1 MDTAQPTLPSF
12 EGNKKIQ
19 AARAF
24 IEETLCHIYLTGRAG
39 TGKTTFLKSLSE
51 FCPKQFIVAA
61 PTGVAAVN
69 AGGVTLHS
77 FFQIP
82 LGPFL
87 PGQSDRPQDN
97 RRFFRFSKV
106 KKQIINGLDLL
117 VIDEISMVRAD
128 LLDALDAVLRRL
140 RRDER
145 PFGGVQLLLIGD
157 LFQLPPVTKPD
168 EWNLL
173 SNYYASP
180 YFFSSQA
187 LSRSDLVTIELETVY
202 RQSDPDFIRLLN
214 AVRENRMDSHCT
226 DILNQRVAP
235 DPPDQGYITLTTH
248 NRRAE
253 SINDLKL
260 ARLGGTAHTLAAD
273 VSGDFP
279 SHAFPT
285 GEQLTLKPGAQVM
298 FLRNDASPDKV
309 YFNGTIGQV
318 THVGNETVTV
328 ACRGSAGRAAGESA
342 SDQTDGPVVEV
353 KPVDWE
359 NVTYKVNE
367 EDKTIRQE
375 VVGRFKQFPLKL
387 AWAVTIHKSQGLT
400 FDRAI
405 VDAKNAFA
413 HGQVYVALSRCTGL
427 DGLVLTAPV
436 PPHALGTDPVVVDFM
451 NRTAPP
457 DQDLAAIFRSAR
469 AACQQTLV
477 LKCFDCASFRRLFFY
492 FLRLAKDNRNV
503 LRIPGLGEPAEL
515 ETRVRDQVFQV
526 SDKFQIQLKG
536 LMAQDPLPETSAAI
550 QERVQKASA
559 WFGNTLDQVFGRL
572 LEKGAVD
579 TDNAALAKQV
589 QNALDNLKREV
600 RVKRAGILSCKDG
613 FSTTTY
619 LRAVSSQAIAEAPGN
634 NSKKGVGSS
643 TTDYTELDIAHP
655 EMFQALKAWRT
666 RTAAAQNVKAFQVAH
681 QKVLVQIA
689 VCLPRSKKNLK
700 ALRGVGPA
708 TVESYGEE
716 LLAMVD
722 TYCNEKEI
730 PGDESPEPR
739 PAEQV
744 SKKAPQSRRDKAPGT
759 DKATPQVNTR
769 DISLMLFKDG
779 LSVDKIA
786 EERGLASTT
795 IQGHLCSFIAKGE
808 LAVDQLVQDKEK
820 QTAIAA
826 VVSPD
831 KNLSQMKDE
840 LGDDYSYGEI
850 RAVVAHLQHLESG
863 KG

>member
-1 MDTAQPTLPSF
+1 MDNTKSTLPSF

-24 IEETLCHIYLTGRAG
+24 VGETLCNIYLTGRAG
-39 TGKTTFLKSLSE
+39 TGKTTFLKSLQE

-140 RRDER
+140 RRDDR

-226 DILNQRVAP
+226 DVLNRQVMP

-248 NRRAE
+248 NRKAE
-253 SINDLKL
+253 SINNLKL
-260 ARLGGTAHTLAAD
+260 ARLGETAHTLAAK
-273 VSGDFP
+273 VTGDFP

-298 FLRNDASPDKV
+298 FLRNDASPDKA

-318 THVGNETVTV
+318 THVGIETVTV
-328 ACRGSAGRAAGESA
+328 ACRGSAGRAAGEST
-342 SDQTDGPVVEV
+342 SDLKDGPVVEV

-367 EDKTIRQE
+367 EEKTIRQE
-375 VVGRFKQFPLKL
+375 VVGTFKQFPLKL

-400 FDRAI
+400 FERAI
-405 VDAKNAFA
+405 VDAKDAFA

-436 PPHALGTDPVVVDFM
+436 PSCALGTDPVVVEFM
-451 NRTAPP
+451 NRMAPP

-469 AACQQTLV
+469 AACQQTLL
-477 LKCFDCASFRRLFFY
+477 LKCFDCSNFRRLFFY
-492 FLRLAKDNRNV
+492 FLRLARDNRNV

-515 ETRVRDQVFQV
+515 ESQVRDQVFQV

-536 LMAQDPLPETSAAI
+536 LMAQDPLPETSPVI
-550 QERVQKASA
+550 QARVQKASA
-559 WFGNTLDQVFGRL
+559 WFGKTLDQVFGRL

-613 FSTTTY
+613 FSTTAY
-619 LRAVSSQAIAEAPGN
+619 LRAVSAQAMADAPGN
-634 NSKKGVGSS
+634 QSKRGSSSS

-655 EMFQALKAWRT
+655 DMFQTLKAWRT

-689 VCLPRSKKNLK
+689 VCLPRSEKSLK
-700 ALRGVGPA
+700 ALKGVGPA
-708 TVESYGEE
+708 TVESYGKE

-722 TYCNEKEI
+722 TYCNEKKI
-730 PGDESPEPR
+730 PGDEAPEPR
-739 PAEQV
+739 PAEQAA
-744 SKKAPQSRRDKAPGT
+744 KKDASTGRDKAPGT
-759 DKATPQVNTR
+759 DKATPQANTR

-786 EERGLASTT
+786 EERGLAPTT

-808 LAVDQLVQDKEK
+808 LAVDQLVKDKEK
-820 QTAIAA
+820 QSAIAA
-826 VVSPD
+826 VVSTD
-831 KNLSQMKDE
+831 KNLTQMKDE

-863 KG
+863 NG

>member
-1 MDTAQPTLPSF
+1 MDTEKPTLPSF

-24 IEETLCHIYLTGRAG
+24 VRDTLSHIYLTGKAG
-39 TGKTTFLKSLSE
+39 TGKTTFLKSLHD
-51 FCPKQFIVAA
+51 FCPKQFMVAA

-87 PGQSDRPQDN
+87 PGQNDRPQDN

-128 LLDALDAVLRRL
+128 LLDALDGVLRRL

-157 LFQLPPVTKPD
+157 LFQLPPVTKPE
-168 EWNLL
+168 EWDLL

-187 LSRSDLVTIELETVY
+187 LSRSELVTIELETVY

-226 DILNQRVAP
+226 EILNRQVRP
-235 DPPDQGYITLTTH
+235 DTPDQGYITLTTH
-248 NRRAE
+248 NRKAE
-253 SINDLKL
+253 SINSLKL
-260 ARLGGTAHTLAAD
+260 ARLPETARTLAAK
-273 VSGDFP
+273 VTGEFP

-285 GEQLTLKPGAQVM
+285 GDQLILKPGAQVM
-298 FLRNDASPDKV
+298 FLRNDNSPDKN

-318 THVGNETVTV
+318 THVGTDTVVV

-342 SDQTDGPVVEV
+342 SDPKDGPVVEV

-367 EDKTIRQE
+367 EDKTIQQE
-375 VVGRFKQFPLKL
+375 VVGTFKQFPLKL

-405 VDAKNAFA
+405 VDAQDAFA

-436 PPHALGTDPVVVDFM
+436 PPNALGTDPVVVEFM
-451 NRTAPP
+451 TRTAPP
-457 DQDLAAIFRSAR
+457 DQDLAAIFRLAR
-469 AACQQTLV
+469 AACQKTLV
-477 LKCFDCASFRRLFFY
+477 LKCFDCSSFRRLFFY
-492 FLRLAKDNRNV
+492 FLRLARDNRNL
-503 LRIPGLGEPAEL
+503 LRIPGLGEPDQMEANA
-515 ETRVRDQVFQV
+515 RDQVFQV
-526 SDKFQIQLKG
+526 SDRFQIQLNQ
-536 LMAQDPLPETSAAI
+536 LMANELLPETSEI
-550 QERVQKASA
+550 VQERVKKASA

-572 LEKGAVD
+572 LEKGTVD
-579 TDNAALAKQV
+579 TDNTALAKQV

-600 RVKRAGILSCKDG
+600 RVKRAGILSCAQG
-613 FSTTTY
+613 FSTTAY
-619 LRAVSSQAIAEAPGN
+619 LRAVSSQALADTPGTQ
-634 NSKKGVGSS
+634 SKSRSASS

-655 EMFQALKAWRT
+655 DMFKALKEWRT
-666 RTAAAQNVKAFQVAH
+666 RIAADQNVKAFQVAH

-689 VCLPRSKKNLK
+689 VCLPRSKKALQALK
-700 ALRGVGPA
+700 GVGPA
-708 TVESYGEE
+708 TVESYGDE
-716 LLAMVD
+716 LLAMVAA
-722 TYCNEKEI
+722 YCTEKKI

-739 PAEQV
+739 LADPVA
-744 SKKAPQSRRDKAPGT
+744 KKDSETGGKKAPGT
-759 DKATPQVNTR
+759 DKSHTPGQHPGHQSDDVQRRVVRGEDCPGTGACR
-769 DISLMLFKDG
+769 DHHPGTFMFFCG
-779 LSVDKIA
+779 
-786 EERGLASTT
+786 
-795 IQGHLCSFIAKGE
+795 QGRTG
-808 LAVDQLVQDKEK
+808 
-820 QTAIAA
+820 
-826 VVSPD
+826 
-831 KNLSQMKDE
+831 
-840 LGDDYSYGEI
+840 
-850 RAVVAHLQHLESG
+850 R
-863 KG
+863 

>member
-1 MDTAQPTLPSF
+1 MDNTQPTLPSF
-12 EGNKKIQ
+12 EGNRKIQ

-24 IEETLCHIYLTGRAG
+24 VGETLCHIYLTGRAG
-39 TGKTTFLKSLSE
+39 TGKTTFLKSLHT

-140 RRDER
+140 RRDDR

-168 EWNLL
+168 EWDLL
-173 SNYYASP
+173 SNYYTSP

-214 AVRENRMDSHCT
+214 AVRENRMDRQSRE
-226 DILNQRVAP
+226 ILNRQVRP

-248 NRRAE
+248 NRKAE
-253 SINDLKL
+253 SINALKL
-260 ARLGGTAHTLAAD
+260 ARLKQTAHTLTAE

-279 SHAFPT
+279 SYAFPT
-285 GEQLTLKPGAQVM
+285 GEQLILKPGAQVM
-298 FLRNDASPDKV
+298 FLRNDASPDKA
-309 YFNGTIGQV
+309 YFNGTIGEV
-318 THVGNETVTV
+318 THVGTGTVTV

-342 SDQTDGPVVEV
+342 SDRKDGPVVEV

-367 EDKTIRQE
+367 EDKTIQQE
-375 VVGRFKQFPLKL
+375 VVGTFKQFPLKL

-400 FDRAI
+400 FERAI
-405 VDAKNAFA
+405 VDTKDAFA

-427 DGLVLTAPV
+427 GGLVLTAPV

-457 DQDLAAIFRSAR
+457 EQDLAGIFRSAR

-477 LKCFDCASFRRLFFY
+477 LKCFDCSCFRRLFFY
-492 FLRLAKDNRNV
+492 FMRLVRDNRNV
-503 LRIPGLGEPAEL
+503 LRIPGLGEPAQL
-515 ETRVRDQVFQV
+515 EANVRQQVFQV

-536 LMAQDPLPETSAAI
+536 LLSQEPLPETSPVI
-550 QERVQKASA
+550 QERVRKASA
-559 WFGNTLDQVFGRL
+559 WFGKTLDQVFGRL
-572 LEKGAVD
+572 LETGAVD

-589 QNALDNLKREV
+589 KNALDNLKREV

-619 LRAVSSQAIAEAPGN
+619 IRAVSSQAMADAPGTQ
-634 NSKKGVGSS
+634 SKKSVGSS
-643 TTDYTELDIAHP
+643 TRDYTELDIAHP
-655 EMFQALKAWRT
+655 EMFETLKAWRT
-666 RTAAAQNVKAFQVAH
+666 RVAAAQNVKAFQVAH

-689 VCLPRSKKNLK
+689 VCLPRSAKSLK

-722 TYCNEKEI
+722 EYCNKKGI
-730 PGDESPEPR
+730 PGDEIPKRR
-739 PAEQV
+739 PAESVPDKNSDQQ
-744 SKKAPQSRRDKAPGT
+744 APQP
-759 DKATPQVNTR
+759 NTR
-769 DISLMLFKDG
+769 DISMMRFKAG
-779 LSVDKIA
+779 MSVEKIA
-786 EERGLASTT
+786 QERGLAVTT

-808 LAVDQLVQDKEK
+808 LGVGQLVQDKKK
-820 QTAIAA
+820 QDAITA

-831 KNLSQMKDE
+831 KTLGQMKEE

-863 KG
+863 GK

>member
-1 MDTAQPTLPSF
+1 MDNTQSTLPSF
-12 EGNKKIQ
+12 EGNTKIQ
-19 AARAF
+19 AARSF
-24 IEETLCHIYLTGRAG
+24 ITETLCHIYLTGRAG
-39 TGKTTFLKSLSE
+39 TGKTTFLKSLSA
-51 FCPKQFIVAA
+51 FCPKQFIVTA
-61 PTGVAAVN
+61 PTGVAAIN

-87 PGQSDRPQDN
+87 PGQNGRPQDN
-97 RRFFRFSKV
+97 QRFFRFSKV
-106 KKQIINGLDLL
+106 KKQVINGLDLL

-157 LFQLPPVTKPD
+157 LFQLPPVTRPD
-168 EWNLL
+168 EWALL

-202 RQSDPDFIRLLN
+202 RQNDPDFIRLLN
-214 AVRENRMDSHCT
+214 AVRENRMDHRCT
-226 DILNQRVAP
+226 DILNQQVRP

-253 SINDLKL
+253 SINALKL
-260 ARLGGTAHTLAAD
+260 ARLGEKAYTLAAK

-279 SHAFPT
+279 PHAFPT

-298 FLRNDASPDKV
+298 FLRNDASPDKA

-318 THVGNETVTV
+318 THVGTDTVTV
-328 ACRGSAGRAAGESA
+328 ACRGSAGRAAGESV
-342 SDQTDGPVVEV
+342 SGPNDGPVVEV

-367 EDKTIRQE
+367 EDKTIQQE
-375 VVGRFKQFPLKL
+375 VVGTFKQFPLKL

-457 DQDLAAIFRSAR
+457 DQDLAAVFRSAR

-477 LKCFDCASFRRLFFY
+477 LKCFDCSSFRRLFFY
-492 FLRLAKDNRNV
+492 FLRLARDNRNV

-515 ETRVRDQVFQV
+515 ESRARDQVFQV

-536 LMAQDPLPETSAAI
+536 LMASAPLPETSAVI

-572 LEKGAVD
+572 LEKGAVE
-579 TDNAALAKQV
+579 TDNTALAKQV
-589 QNALDNLKREV
+589 QNALDNLKQEI
-600 RVKRAGILSCKDG
+600 RVKQAGILSCKDG
-613 FSTTTY
+613 FSTTAY
-619 LRAVSSQAIAEAPGN
+619 LSALSSEAMADVPKN
-634 NSKKGVGSS
+634 QSKKSPGSS
-643 TTDYTELDIAHP
+643 PATDYTELDIAHP
-655 EMFQALKAWRT
+655 ELFQALKAWRT
-666 RTAAAQNVKAFQVAH
+666 RTAAAQNVKTFQVVH
-681 QKVLVQIA
+681 QKVLVQTA
-689 VCLPRSKKNLK
+689 VCLPRSKKSLK
-700 ALRGVGPA
+700 SLKGVGPA
-708 TVESYGEE
+708 TVDSYGDE

-722 TYCNEKEI
+722 TYCNEKGI
-730 PGDESPEPR
+730 PGDETPKPRPPEP
-739 PAEQV
+739 
-744 SKKAPQSRRDKAPGT
+744 APDRDSGRESSQP
-759 DKATPQVNTR
+759 NSR
-769 DISLMLFKDG
+769 DISLMRFKEG
-779 LSVDKIA
+779 LSVEKIA
-786 EERGLASTT
+786 EERGLAVTT
-795 IQGHLCSFIAKGE
+795 IQGHLCAFIAKGE
-808 LAVDQLVQDKEK
+808 LAVDRLVQDKEK
-820 QTAIAA
+820 QAAIAA
-826 VVSPD
+826 VVAPD
-831 KNLSQMKDE
+831 KNLAQMKTNWVT
-840 LGDDYSYGEI
+840 I
-850 RAVVAHLQHLESG
+850 IPTVKSG
-863 KG
+863 PSWLT

>member
-1 MDTAQPTLPSF
+1 MDAAKPTLPSF

-24 IEETLCHIYLTGRAG
+24 VRDTLCHIYLTGKAG
-39 TGKTTFLKSLSE
+39 TGKTTFLKSLQT
-51 FCPKQFIVAA
+51 FCPKQFMVAA

-106 KKQIINGLDLL
+106 KKQIISGLDLL

-157 LFQLPPVTKPD
+157 LFQLPPVTRPD
-168 EWNLL
+168 EWDLL
-173 SNYYASP
+173 SNYYDSP
-180 YFFSSQA
+180 YFFSSRA
-187 LSRSDLVTIELETVY
+187 LSRSELVTIELDTVY

-214 AVRENRMDSHCT
+214 AVRENRMDSHCSE
-226 DILNQRVAP
+226 ILNRQVRP

-248 NRRAE
+248 NRKAE
-253 SINDLKL
+253 SINSLKL
-260 ARLGGTAHTLAAD
+260 ARLRENAHTLAAE
-273 VSGDFP
+273 VTGDFP

-285 GEQLTLKPGAQVM
+285 GDQLILKPGAQVM
-298 FLRNDASPDKV
+298 FLRNDNSPDKN

-318 THVGNETVTV
+318 THVGRDTVTV
-328 ACRGSAGRAAGESA
+328 ACRGSAGRSAGESA
-342 SDQTDGPVVEV
+342 SDLKDGPVVDV

-359 NVTYKVNE
+359 NVTYTVNE
-367 EDKTIRQE
+367 EDKTIQQE
-375 VVGRFKQFPLKL
+375 VVGTFKQFPLKL

-405 VDAKNAFA
+405 VDAQDAFA

-436 PPHALGTDPVVVDFM
+436 PPNALGTDPVVVAFM
-451 NRTAPP
+451 NQTAPP
-457 DQDLAAIFRSAR
+457 DQDLAGIFRSAR
-469 AACQQTLV
+469 AACQQTLI
-477 LKCFDCASFRRLFFY
+477 LKCFDCSSFRRLFFY
-492 FLRLAKDNRNV
+492 FLRLVRDNRNV
-503 LRIPGLGEPAEL
+503 LRIPGLGEPDPL
-515 ETRVRDQVFQV
+515 EAGARDQVFQV
-526 SDKFQIQLKG
+526 SDKFQIQLQQ
-536 LMAQDPLPETSAAI
+536 LTANEPLPETSTVV
-550 QERVQKASA
+550 QERVKKASA
-559 WFGNTLDQVFGRL
+559 WFANTLDQVFGRL

-600 RVKRAGILSCKDG
+600 RVKRAGILSCADG
-613 FSTTTY
+613 FSTAAY
-619 LRAVSSQAIAEAPGN
+619 LRAVSSQAMADAPGTQ
-634 NSKKGVGSS
+634 SKRSAASS

-655 EMFQALKAWRT
+655 DMFQALKEWRT
-666 RTAAAQNVKAFQVAH
+666 RTAADQNVKAFQVAH

-689 VCLPRSKKNLK
+689 VCLPRSKKSLQALK
-700 ALRGVGPA
+700 GVGPA

-722 TYCNEKEI
+722 AYCTEKNI
-730 PGDESPEPR
+730 PGDESPQPR
-739 PAEQV
+739 PAEQAT
-744 SKKAPQSRRDKAPGT
+744 KKDPGAGGKNAQNT
-759 DKATPQVNTR
+759 DKTSPQANTR
-769 DISLMLFKDG
+769 DISLMMFKDG

-786 EERGLASTT
+786 EGRGLAETT
-795 IQGHLCSFIAKGE
+795 IQGHLCSFVAKGE
-808 LAVDQLVQDKEK
+808 LCVEQLVADKEK
-820 QTAIAA
+820 REAIAA
-826 VVSPD
+826 VVGPD
-831 KNLSQMKDE
+831 KNLSQMKEE
-840 LGDDYSYGEI
+840 LGADYAYGEI
-850 RAVVAHLQHLESG
+850 RAVVAHLAYLESMDE
-863 KG
+863 

>member
-1 MDTAQPTLPSF
+1 MDNAQTTLPSF

-24 IEETLCHIYLTGRAG
+24 VEETLCHIYLTGRAG
-39 TGKTTFLKSLSE
+39 TGKTTFLKSLQE

-87 PGQSDRPQDN
+87 PGQNDRSQDN

-214 AVRENRMDSHCT
+214 AVRENRMDGRCT
-226 DILNQRVAP
+226 DILNQRVQP

-260 ARLGGTAHTLAAD
+260 ARLGETAHILSAE

-298 FLRNDASPDKV
+298 FLRNDASPDKA

-318 THVGNETVTV
+318 THVGTETVTV

-342 SDQTDGPVVEV
+342 SDLKDGPVVEV

-405 VDAKNAFA
+405 VDANNAFA

-436 PPHALGTDPVVVDFM
+436 PPQALGTDPVVVDFM
-451 NRTAPP
+451 NRAAPP

-503 LRIPGLGEPAEL
+503 MRIPGLGEPAEL
-515 ETRVRDQVFQV
+515 ESRVRDQVFQV
-526 SDKFQIQLKG
+526 SDKFQIQLKS
-536 LMAQDPLPETSAAI
+536 LMAQEPLPEASATI

-600 RVKRAGILSCKDG
+600 RVKRAGILSCIDG

-619 LRAVSSQAIAEAPGN
+619 LRAVSSQAMADAPGN
-634 NSKKGVGSS
+634 QSKKSSGSS

-655 EMFQALKAWRT
+655 EMFQALKEWRT

-689 VCLPRSKKNLK
+689 VCLPRSKKSLQ

-730 PGDESPEPR
+730 PGDDSPEPR

-744 SKKAPQSRRDKAPGT
+744 SKKEPGAPRNKAPGT
-759 DKATPQVNTR
+759 DKATSQVNTR

-786 EERGLASTT
+786 EERGLAPTT

-808 LAVDQLVQDKEK
+808 LAVDLLVQDKEK
-820 QTAIAA
+820 QAAIAT

-831 KNLSQMKDE
+831 KTLSQMKEE

-850 RAVVAHLQHLESG
+850 RAVVAHLKHLESG
-863 KG
+863 DG